1 MNIIANDGE
10 ERSRL
15 STLSLA
21 RAKEFSW
28 EKTGLATREIIQNYL
43 IKV

>member
-1 MNIIANDGE
+1 MNIIGNERE

-28 EKTGLATREIIQNYL
+28 QKTGLATREIILNYL
-43 IKV
+43 IQV

>member
-1 MNIIANDGE
+1 MVNLKNVGQITDAMNIFAKDGK

-28 EKTGLATREIIQNYL
+28 ENL
-43 IKV
+43 V